1 VSCTGVASMYATQDL
16 KMLRTQVVVS
26 MPTLSGATI

>member
-1 VSCTGVASMYATQDL
+1 MYATQDL

-26 MPTLSGATI
+26 MPTLSAATI